1 MAEAFAWRAS
11 LDERFARAPAFY
23 ASSLLSLVVGI
34 AYLGVSPIRLLFLS
48 GIAGGLATPVTLA
61 FMMRAARDRRVMGDH
76 RIGGRLA
83 AAGWLVAAVVTAAS
97 VLYLWQTVASAGH

>member
-1 MAEAFAWRAS
+1 
-11 LDERFARAPAFY
+11 
-23 ASSLLSLVVGI
+23 VCI
-34 AYLGVSPIRLLFLS
+34 AYVGVRPIRLLFLS

-97 VLYLWQTVASAGH
+97 ILYLWQTFAPAGH